1 MSRKMTRP
9 VSLCSLMP
17 RKRGC
22 SPGAELSDSSFRLL
36 TWEMDRTVAATNHGR
51 PMMEHTASITP
62 TISRSRWYPQ
72 PFCKTERGRQR
83 SDQTG
88 RPHSDRPA
96 GGATTTGC
104 RFCFAFWQGFP
115 FHLTSSLCSF
125 RLMMTAVICWSMK
138 IRMVQRR
145 AGMEAARTVHH
156 GLGPIGLMNHPRSSL
171 VGWWC
176 PRE

>member
-1 MSRKMTRP
+1 MFCFFYLITNIFQPQGGSIAERAGKPTCSTPVMNTEQPMSRKMTRP

-22 SPGAELSDSSFRLL
+22 SPGAELSDSSFKLL

-72 PFCKTERGRQR
+72 PFCKTERGRPG

-88 RPHSDRPA
+88 GCIRTDQQEAPLPSGA
-96 GGATTTGC
+96 GLVWQLTG
-104 RFCFAFWQGFP
+104 FF
-115 FHLTSSLCSF
+115 
-125 RLMMTAVICWSMK
+125 V
-138 IRMVQRR
+138 
-145 AGMEAARTVHH
+145 
-156 GLGPIGLMNHPRSSL
+156 
-171 VGWWC
+171 
-176 PRE
+176 